1 MVSTRKRVPTAAAP
15 TALSSVV
22 GPSYHAAAAA
32 AEVDS
37 SHFETE
43 PSHCP
48 AAVGEASLNAGHAS
62 SRRQTAEK
70 AVSVVVAHEHSAE
83 MPCRSVEIAFPL
95 AAAAADLETPQ
106 AETAYQVPDVL
117 TSRPE
122 FVVKENAAS

>member
-22 GPSYHAAAAA
+22 GPSYHAA

-70 AVSVVVAHEHSAE
+70 AVSVYFIKFMV
-83 MPCRSVEIAFPL
+83 
-95 AAAAADLETPQ
+95 
-106 AETAYQVPDVL
+106 DVKAWKL
-117 TSRPE
+117 LC
-122 FVVKENAAS
+122 VVKLQIT

>member
-1 MVSTRKRVPTAAAP
+1 M
-15 TALSSVV
+15 
-22 GPSYHAAAAA
+22 
-32 AEVDS
+32 
-37 SHFETE
+37 
-43 PSHCP
+43 
-48 AAVGEASLNAGHAS
+48 GEASLNAGHAS

-117 TSRPE
+117 TSWPE
-122 FVVKENAAS
+122 FVLKEKAAS